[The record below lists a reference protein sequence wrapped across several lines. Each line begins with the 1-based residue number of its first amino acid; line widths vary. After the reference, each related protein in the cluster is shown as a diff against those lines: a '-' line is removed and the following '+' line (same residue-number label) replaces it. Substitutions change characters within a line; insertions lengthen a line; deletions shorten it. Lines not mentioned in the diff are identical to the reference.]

1 MMAALVRSMLR
12 CSRLNLVQ
20 VSGNIQVRRD
30 VRALRRSP
38 VRVIPPGKE
47 PRPRKEQ
54 LQDRGSPTQKDQ
66 RHPREWGTPTQ
77 KDQRYPQDRGTPTQ
91 KDQSHPQEWGTPT
104 QKDQRYPQD
113 RGTPT
118 QKDQRHPQEW
128 GTPTQKGQRYPQDR
142 GTPTQKD
149 QRHPQEWGTP
159 TQKGQRYPQD
169 RGTLYQKDQR
179 HPQEWGTPTK
189 KDQRHPQE
197 KRTLAQKDRL
207 QEREA
212 LAQKKPQE
220 RRPLAQKDQLQE
232 KVTLAQQDSSQKK
245 DSTDDQD
252 VPEQALPVELKYERA
267 RSGDNQLGKVVS
279 IAKSKSF
286 RDRHGQVLLEGQ
298 RLLLDALESGA
309 ILHTL
314 FFSRV
319 DQLKMFPSHELQ
331 KANLVKVKFEDIS
344 LWSDVVT
351 PQGIMGIFRKPD
363 HVKMKFPETQLKN
376 TLPLSLICDNI
387 RDPGNLGT
395 ILRSA
400 AGAGC
405 NKVLLTKGCVDA
417 WEPKVIRAGMGA
429 HFRLPIINNLEWDTV
444 SNYLSE
450 NTKVFVGDNYWKAV
464 PHEAEFTSGK
474 AIDYGWISNDPRR
487 IGYVEGED
495 YYSSSDE
502 EDEEMQDIPRVPIQQ
517 YHEPWARGPSALVI
531 GGETHG
537 LSIESLLL
545 AKNSGGRRLY
555 IPVVPG
561 IESLNSAM
569 AVSILLFE
577 GRRQLQLES
586 S

>member
-1 MMAALVRSMLR
+1 MMAALMRSMLR
-12 CSRLNLVQ
+12 CGRLNLIQ

-38 VRVIPPGKE
+38 VRVIPPGREQRPHKE
-47 PRPRKEQ
+47 R
-54 LQDRGSPTQKDQ
+54 L
-66 RHPREWGTPTQ
+66 
-77 KDQRYPQDRGTPTQ
+77 
-91 KDQSHPQEWGTPT
+91 
-104 QKDQRYPQD
+104 QD

-128 GTPTQKGQRYPQDR
+128 GTPTQKDQRHPQNR
-142 GTPTQKD
+142 GALNQKD
-149 QRHPQEWGTP
+149 QRHPQNRGTP
-159 TQKGQRYPQD
+159 TQKNQRQA
-169 RGTLYQKDQR
+169 
-179 HPQEWGTPTK
+179 
-189 KDQRHPQE
+189 QE
-197 KRTLAQKDRL
+197 KRSLAQKDQL

-212 LAQKKPQE
+212 LPQKAQKKPQE
-220 RRPLAQKDQLQE
+220 RRSLAQKDQLQE
-232 KVTLAQQDSSQKK
+232 KVALAQKDQLQEKVALAQRPAYQYRYQLVTEDRSQKE

-279 IAKSKSF
+279 IAKSRSF

-298 RLLLDALESGA
+298 RLLLDAMEAGA

-319 DQLKMFPSHELQ
+319 DQLKTLPANKLQ
-331 KANLVKVKFEDIS
+331 KANLVKVKFEDIDM
-344 LWSDVVT
+344 WSDVVT

-450 NTKVFVGDNYWKAV
+450 NTKVFVGDNYWKTI

-487 IGYVEGED
+487 TGYIEGED

-502 EDEEMQDIPRVPIQQ
+502 EDEELQDIPRVPIQQ
-517 YHEPWARGPSALVI
+517 YHERWARGPSALVI